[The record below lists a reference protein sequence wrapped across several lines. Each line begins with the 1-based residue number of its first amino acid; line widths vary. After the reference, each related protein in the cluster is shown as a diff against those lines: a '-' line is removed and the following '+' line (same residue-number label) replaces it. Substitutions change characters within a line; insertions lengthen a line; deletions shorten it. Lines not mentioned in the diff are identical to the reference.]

1 MIVKTQNNCIVFDI
15 PYHNLD
21 IQTVTQF
28 KRNLLNLYLA
38 SQYTDMVLNMEKVTF
53 LDSAGLEA
61 LLFAGSL
68 VQEAK
73 GKLSICCVN
82 SLVKSILLQSRLY
95 KYFDINKTLEESIE
109 FINDEELMDTCN
121 YHVIRNKLQSIF
133 T

>member
-1 MIVKTQNNCIVFDI
+1 MLAKTQNNCIVFDV

-21 IQTVTQF
+21 IQTVTKF
-28 KRNLLNLYLA
+28 KRNLLTIYLS
-38 SQYTDMVLNMEKVTF
+38 SQYSNMVLNMEKVTF

-68 VQEAK
+68 VQEAN

-95 KYFDINKTLEESIE
+95 KYFDINKTLEESID
-109 FINDEELMDTCN
+109 FINDDELMETCN
-121 YHVIRNKLQSIF
+121 YHVIRNKLQTIF
-133 T
+133 S

>member
-1 MIVKTQNNCIVFDI
+1 MLARTQNSCIVFDV

-21 IQTVTQF
+21 SQTATEF
-28 KRNLLNLYLA
+28 KRNLLTIYLG
-38 SQYTDMVLNMEKVTF
+38 SQYSNMVLNMEKVTF

-61 LLFAGSL
+61 LLFAGGL
-68 VQEAK
+68 AQEAK

-95 KYFDINKTLEESIE
+95 KYFDINKTLDESIE
-109 FINDEELMDTCN
+109 FINDEELMETCD
-121 YHVIRNKLQSIF
+121 YQVIRSKLQTIF